1 MKGLVLKDISSLVT
15 ELKYIAV
22 LLIGMIF
29 LQNEWISTFAIVY
42 AAVLPISALGYD
54 ERAKW
59 KKMERMLPFTTAQLV
74 GSKYILGYLSTG
86 TAVLFAVFG
95 KGVGVNGTVPAED
108 LVIIAIS
115 FCSALIIEAVQL
127 PFMFWLG
134 VEKGRFLFILI
145 TVFSASFLYS
155 VSGIL
160 QETVMVQTGSNILLL
175 FAAAAIIGNLISF
188 FVSCKLYHR

>member
-22 LLIGMIF
+22 LLISMIF
-29 LQNEWISTFAIVY
+29 LQNEWIYMFAIVY

-59 KKMERMLPFTTAQLV
+59 KKMEQMLPFTTAQLV

-86 TAVLFAVFG
+86 TAVLLAVFG
-95 KGVGVNGTVPAED
+95 KGLGVNGIVSAED

-127 PFMFWLG
+127 PLMFWVG
-134 VEKGRFLFILI
+134 VEKGRLLFILI
-145 TVFSASFLYS
+145 TVFSACFLYS

-160 QETVMVQTGSNILLL
+160 QEAAMAQTGPNILLL
-175 FAAAAIIGNLISF
+175 FAAAAIISNLISL